1 MTLKDCTKDGLVW
14 YLTYMLSVDEERALI
29 EIINRRWTEQEKLCH
44 DLREKAMSAFRVC
57 VDLAKS
63 KPGEEMTEEER
74 KSLIAAYDASMAADK
89 AVRLAEKKANILYK
103 QLNELYGIDAIK

>member
-1 MTLKDCTKDGLVW
+1 MTLKDCTKEELIW
-14 YLTYMLSVDEERALI
+14 YLTDMMMVNQERAMI
-29 EIINRRWTEQEKLCH
+29 KIINRRRTEQEKLCH
-44 DLREKAMSAFRVC
+44 DLREKAMLAFRVC

-63 KPGEEMTEEER
+63 KPWEDMTEEER